1 MENTKENMNENMNG
15 NVLARRSDEL
25 REIRIIPD
33 YTEMAAG
40 SVLVCCGRTRVL
52 CTASV
57 QEGVPPFLKGKGT
70 GWLTAEYAMLPGATP
85 QRKQRDGV
93 KKDGR
98 SVEIQRL
105 IGRSLRAACDLT
117 RMGERTIYI
126 DCDVLQADGGTR
138 TASITG
144 GFVALCLAVD
154 RLIKEG
160 RMQDSPIVRQ
170 VAAISVGIV
179 DRVCTLDLE
188 YAQDSRAEVDMNIV
202 MTRDAKGG
210 MGFVE
215 VQGTG
220 EHGCY
225 SRDELNRL
233 LDLGEKGVREL
244 MQAQLDALGE
254 RASVLFKKPRLVLAS
269 NNFGKLRE
277 LRAMLG
283 DRFDV
288 CSMREMGISVDVE
301 ENGETFEENAL
312 IKAEA
317 LMKLTGCATLAD
329 DSGLCVDAL
338 GGRPGVH
345 SARYCGVH
353 GDDEAN
359 NQLLLKELENV
370 ADENRTA
377 RYAAAVALCR
387 PGHAPLLAHG
397 SCEGRILREYAGEGG
412 FGYDPLFY
420 SSDLN
425 MSFGLASAEA
435 KNGISHRARA
445 IAALIEKLEAE
456 E

>member
-1 MENTKENMNENMNG
+1 MEMIRKH
-15 NVLARRSDEL
+15 DEM
-25 REIRIIPD
+25 REICIIPD

-40 SVLVCCGRTRVL
+40 SVLVCCGKTRVL

-57 QEGVPPFLKGKGT
+57 QEGVPPFLKGKGS

-105 IGRSLRAACDLT
+105 IGRSLRAACDFT

-126 DCDVLQADGGTR
+126 DCDVIQADGGTR

-154 RLIKEG
+154 KLIREG
-160 RMQDSPIVRQ
+160 RMQDSPIIKQ

-179 DRVCTLDLE
+179 DKVCTLDLE
-188 YAQDSRAEVDMNIV
+188 YAQDSRAEVDMNVV
-202 MTRDAKGG
+202 MTRDAKGNF
-210 MGFVE
+210 GFVE

-233 LDLGEKGVREL
+233 LDLGEKGVSQL
-244 MQAQLDALGE
+244 MEAQVEALGE
-254 RASVLFKKPRLVLAS
+254 RSHVLFKKPKLVLAS
-269 NNFGKLRE
+269 NNFGKLKE

-283 DRFDV
+283 DRYDV
-288 CSMREMGISVDVE
+288 YSMREMGISVDVE

-312 IKAEA
+312 IKAET
-317 LMKLTGCATLAD
+317 LMKMTGCATLSD

-338 GGRPGVH
+338 NGRPGVH

-370 ADENRTA
+370 PDEKRTA
-377 RYAAAVALCR
+377 HYGAAVALCR
-387 PGHAPLLAHG
+387 PGHAPVITYG
-397 SCEGRILREYAGEGG
+397 KCEGRILREYEGDGG

-420 SSDLN
+420 SNDLG
-425 MSFGLASAEA
+425 MSFGLADPEA

-445 IAALIEKLEAE
+445 IEKLIGILEAE
-456 E
+456 G